1 MLPCEYLPVG
11 TTATLPP
18 FNPLARDRPWLQA
31 CEALHVPS
39 SMVLP
44 YLAAP
49 LKHLKNVKPITG
61 FYPLAASADRQTLSA
76 LREGKIPAGWETVQ
90 DKQSGQWFYVNH
102 EAKSSSW
109 LLPVHHAADK
119 RAAAWMQRARRRDM
133 EPLDR
138 SASVGLTL
146 RMSAD
151 GEMRVV
157 GLDDGGSAQKSEM
170 VRIDDVLV
178 SIDGET
184 VQGLSAEMAMAKL
197 KGRNGTGVL
206 LCLQRGSDVSDR
218 NINKIPWLTMVSE
231 GVADADLPDEIFRVG
246 ELRLTTPFEDDMG
259 VFTVTNAETGEVVY
273 RGHGRFEGVWQLL
286 CSEGQPIPGQPDFFL
301 WRNKRLKQPVYD
313 NNGIVTVTDAVSGDV
328 LYKGPGDQYVPGHPG
343 NSPGMQF
350 FVWLKRSV
358 PHRRKRGR
366 VMVDLGRVVLRL
378 VPKAEEAPEPTV
390 PVKPSDAMMVS
401 LMLDHDYDTAML
413 RKDML
418 QHQVR
423 SRLAL
428 CSVLARALLP
438 GADIV
443 CARAVCSSAA
453 TWRWR

>member
-1 MLPCEYLPVG
+1 
-11 TTATLPP
+11 
-18 FNPLARDRPWLQA
+18 
-31 CEALHVPS
+31 
-39 SMVLP
+39 
-44 YLAAP
+44 
-49 LKHLKNVKPITG
+49 
-61 FYPLAASADRQTLSA
+61 
-76 LREGKIPAGWETVQ
+76 
-90 DKQSGQWFYVNH
+90 
-102 EAKSSSW
+102 
-109 LLPVHHAADK
+109 
-119 RAAAWMQRARRRDM
+119 M